1 MRVSKEPVDV
11 LVIGSGVNGS
21 SIAYHLV
28 RRGQRVTVVERNQP
42 ATEPAAS
49 WASAGGVRRQ
59 GRHPAE
65 AALATEA
72 IERWRTLEDEL
83 GADLRY
89 RREGNLR
96 VAETDEEAA
105 QIARFVEQQHA
116 NGFTDVRLVDGDE
129 ARALVPDL
137 NDRVVAGSYSPQ
149 DGHADPA
156 ATTRAFAAAAERL
169 GAKYHSN
176 TEVTELIRQG
186 DRINGARTSAGELQA
201 GHTVVAAG
209 AWSDQ
214 LLEGVGLRLP
224 IRTVALQ
231 MLLTTPAPRGRVR
244 PVMGGPGYQLSL
256 KQLPTGE
263 FLLGGGWAGKP
274 TTDRRTYELLEES
287 VAGNWAHAC
296 RLIPLLND
304 LEIARRWCGLEALS
318 IDEIPFIGPIPGLD
332 GLTVAAGFSGHG
344 FAISPAVGRTVAD
357 QILGDPVPELS
368 GLSPNRIT
376 GLDPTLVDQ
385 FMGSLSKTGLTAG

>member
-1 MRVSKEPVDV
+1 MSSEAIDV
-11 LVIGSGVNGS
+11 LVIGGGVNGS
-21 SIAYHLV
+21 SIAYHLA
-28 RRGQRVTVVERNQP
+28 RLGQAVTVVELAEP

-65 AALATEA
+65 AALAGEA

-83 GADLRY
+83 DADVRY
-89 RREGNLR
+89 RREGNLK

-105 QIARFVEQQHA
+105 RIEQFVQEQHT
-116 NGFTDVRLVDGDE
+116 NGFTDVRLVDGAE
-129 ARALVPDL
+129 ARELVPSL
-137 NDRVVAGSYSPQ
+137 NERVVAGSYSPE

-156 ATTRAFAAAAERL
+156 ATTRAFAAAAQRQ
-169 GAKYHSN
+169 GARYLN
-176 TEVTELIRQG
+176 DTQVTELILQG
-186 DRINGARTSAGELQA
+186 DRVIGVRTSAGELHA

-209 AWSDQ
+209 TWSDK
-214 LLEGVGLRLP
+214 LLEGVGVRLP

-231 MLLTTPAPRGRVR
+231 MLLSTPTTPGLVR
-244 PVMGGPGYQLSL
+244 PVMGGLGYQLSL
-256 KQLPTGE
+256 KQLPSGE
-263 FLLGGGWAGKP
+263 FLLGGGWAGIP
-274 TTDRRTYELLEES
+274 APDRRSYEIMEES
-287 VAGNWAHAC
+287 VAGNWAHGC

-318 IDEIPFIGPIPGLD
+318 IDEIPFIGPVSGLD

-357 QILGDPVPELS
+357 QIMGESVPELS
-368 GLSPNRIT
+368 GLSPSRINEF
-376 GLDPTLVDQ
+376 DSEQVDQ
-385 FMGSLSKTGLTAG
+385 FIRTSNTTGLTAG